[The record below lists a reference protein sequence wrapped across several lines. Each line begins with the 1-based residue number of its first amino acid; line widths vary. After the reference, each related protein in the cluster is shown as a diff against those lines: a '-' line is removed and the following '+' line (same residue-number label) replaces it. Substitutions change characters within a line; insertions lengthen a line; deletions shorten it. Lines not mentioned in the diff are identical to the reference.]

1 MIEYTQNESVQNGTN
16 IDIDNNSSTSELE
29 NGLGQISVFET
40 DDGIVIEHHV
50 TARERLY
57 NEYSKFAVKTAQS
70 TIEMCRIVF
79 EAKNTLAKS
88 EYDCF
93 LKDVGRKSEDS
104 TVRKFLAIGERYDDL
119 IAATN
124 LLPSSWTS
132 IYEITQI
139 PPDVFMAMVAMGES
153 MAHLTG
159 AQLKLLRGN
168 DSSDKSSKP
177 DTSPATPTMP
187 SASVTA
193 PALPSVS
200 KDTEVSVDAASDEQT
215 DEHTDAHDAA
225 NSSVSCASE
234 TVSDSTVSIDTA
246 PEKSGQDFEA
256 SAASVMLERVSQSA
270 SLNVEAAAEDEHSD
284 EPYSVVIRFN
294 RKPSDEAMYAIADSL
309 TTLFRKHRIEAEIS
323 TTREKAI

>member
-1 MIEYTQNESVQNGTN
+1 MSTHNRTVQNGTTMDHDS
-16 IDIDNNSSTSELE
+16 DISMSDIEQ
-29 NGLGQISVFET
+29 GLGLIRLVET
-40 DDGIVIEHHV
+40 KDGLELKYHI

-70 TIEMCRIVF
+70 TVEMCRIVF
-79 EAKNTLAKS
+79 EAKKALVKS

-139 PPDVFMAMVAMGES
+139 PSDVFMAMVAMGES

-193 PALPSVS
+193 PVSASVS
-200 KDTEVSVDAASDEQT
+200 KEAELSVDAESDEKS
-215 DEHTDAHDAA
+215 DEYADAHNAA

-234 TVSDSTVSIDTA
+234 TVSDSTVTTDTR
-246 PEKSGQDFEA
+246 PDEPDQNF
-256 SAASVMLERVSQSA
+256 AASTAAPMLERVSQSA
-270 SLNVEAAAEDEHSD
+270 SLNVEAAAEVEHSD

-294 RKPSDEAMYAIADSL
+294 RKPSDEAMCAIADSL
-309 TTLFRKHRIEAEIS
+309 TTLFRKHRIDAEIS